1 MLVTIEAIP
10 LPIPFKKVIH
20 MAVEKQNKTEYDGSK
35 PTRVLINKLASVS
48 SVDKA
53 TDRIKTRF
61 DVLLKERAE
70 IQDQLNT
77 VSDPEQRANLVD
89 ADESK
94 AAELTKLHEAKE
106 PLEAK
111 RQELLDK
118 RATEIQGYKPK
129 EISWS

>member
-1 MLVTIEAIP
+1 MTS
-10 LPIPFKKVIH
+10 
-20 MAVEKQNKTEYDGSK
+20 NNTTTTEYDGST
-35 PTRVLINKLASVS
+35 PARVFINKLASVS

-53 TDRIKTRF
+53 TNRIKKRF

-77 VSDPEQRANLVD
+77 VSDLKQRVDLVD

-94 AAELTKLHEAKE
+94 AAELTKLLKAKE
-106 PLEAK
+106 KLEAK

-118 RATEIQGYKPK
+118 RATEIQGYQP
-129 EISWS
+129 EELNWS

>member
-1 MLVTIEAIP
+1 
-10 LPIPFKKVIH
+10 
-20 MAVEKQNKTEYDGSK
+20 MAPTKENTKYDGST
-35 PTRVLINKLASVS
+35 PTRVFISKLASVS

-53 TDRIKTRF
+53 TERIKTRF
-61 DVLLKERAE
+61 DFLLKERAE

-118 RATEIQGYKPK
+118 RATEIQGYQPE

>member
-1 MLVTIEAIP
+1 MVREN
-10 LPIPFKKVIH
+10 
-20 MAVEKQNKTEYDGSK
+20 QNNAEYDGST
-35 PTRVLINKLASVS
+35 PTRVFINKLASVS

-53 TDRIKTRF
+53 TNRIKTRF

-77 VSDPEQRANLVD
+77 VSDLEQRTELVD

-94 AAELTKLHEAKE
+94 AAELTKLLIAKE
-106 PLEAK
+106 QLEAK

-118 RATEIQGYKPK
+118 RATEIQGYQPE

>member
-1 MLVTIEAIP
+1 
-10 LPIPFKKVIH
+10 
-20 MAVEKQNKTEYDGSK
+20 MAPAKENTEYDGSTT
-35 PTRVLINKLASVS
+35 TRVLINKLASVS

-53 TDRIKTRF
+53 TNRIKKRF
-61 DVLLKERAE
+61 NVLLKERAE

-94 AAELTKLHEAKE
+94 AAELTKLHKAKE
-106 PLEAK
+106 QLEAK

-118 RATEIQGYKPK
+118 RATEIQGYQPK
-129 EISWS
+129 EINWS